1 MTKKETKVSPLE
13 FVARKIGAETLSAFP
28 QLSKNEFLDYT
39 APLLLREYHAS
50 TGKTLDDTDAELAAS
65 YLAETYDIFHKARKK
80 TWKHYIPAAIGT
92 AIATALAYLGV
103 KRTNLAE
110 KLAAKLAK
118 KFGRKIEEAAPK
130 ALGEAEKNLP
140 AVAPQNIPTPTVI
153 PQPARTATGFYR
165 ETPVESAMARRHF
178 MRPKA
183 LARTTGE
190 YGTME
195 AGGRELLGLPE
206 SQAVGMAGEIE
217 TGARDRESMMEA
229 IRAMKD
235 MKFVKPED
243 IDRVLKNYESLV
255 FKARK
260 GNKDVLETVIE
271 ELRKGAE

>member
-1 MTKKETKVSPLE
+1 MSEKETKISPLE
-13 FVARKIGAETLSAFP
+13 FIARKVAAETLSKFP
-28 QLSKNEFLDYT
+28 ELSKSEFLDYA

-50 TGKTLDDTDAELAAS
+50 VGETLDDTDAELAAS
-65 YLAETYDIFHKARKK
+65 YLAETYDIFHQARKK

-103 KRTNLAE
+103 KRLHLAE

-118 KFGRKIEEAAPK
+118 KFGSKIE

-140 AVAPQNIPTPTVI
+140 TIAPQNIPTPTRI
-153 PQPARTATGFYR
+153 AQPARTATGFYR
-165 ETPVESAMARRHF
+165 EAPVESAMARRHF

-183 LARTTGE
+183 LAETTGE

-206 SQAVGMAGEIE
+206 SPAVGMAGEVEAGTKSRE
-217 TGARDRESMMEA
+217 TTMEA

-243 IDRVLKNYESLV
+243 IDRVLKNYESIV

-271 ELRKGAE
+271 ELRKGAEQ

>member
-1 MTKKETKVSPLE
+1 MSKKKKVSPLE
-13 FVARKIGAETLSAFP
+13 FIARKIGSEA
-28 QLSKNEFLDYT
+28 LSKFPEMSKSEFLDYA

-50 TGKTLDDTDAELAAS
+50 TGNLLDDADADFAS
-65 YLAETYDIFHKARKK
+65 SILAETYDIFHQARKK
-80 TWKHYIPAAIGT
+80 TWKHYIPAAVGT

-103 KRTNLAE
+103 KRTHLAE

-118 KFGRKIEEAAPK
+118 KFGSKIEAAPK
-130 ALGEAEKNLP
+130 ALSEAEKNFP

-165 ETPVESAMARRHF
+165 EVPVESAMSRRHF
-178 MRPKA
+178 MKPKA
-183 LARTTGE
+183 LAETTGE

-206 SQAVGMAGEIE
+206 SPAVGMAGEVE
-217 TGARDRESMMEA
+217 AGAKSRESALEA
-229 IRAMKD
+229 IKAMKD

-243 IDRVLKNYESLV
+243 IDRVLKNYESIV

-271 ELRKGAE
+271 ELRKGAEQ